1 MSSWNIEPAKSERGR
16 ARSHSG
22 SGAERASERGR
33 RGGRG
38 VGDERRRKS
47 GLLLLATKAEGD
59 SAASLERARVCAGVQ
74 VCVFVCV

>member
-1 MSSWNIEPAKSERGR
+1 MSEGVRDPTPGRGQSEG
-16 ARSHSG
+16 
-22 SGAERASERGR
+22 ASEGD
-33 RGGRG
+33 G

-74 VCVFVCV
+74 VCVFVCVCERE